1 MASVTATMV
10 HVSAAKAGEGQHAT
24 RSIVGMVASM
34 VEPAL
39 QGPESAIALHHTK
52 GFIARLHGI
61 WPRMAVLFQ
70 TRRLLTQQWSV
81 LGTALRLASADMS
94 VTQDMQSRVGRT

>member
-24 RSIVGMVASM
+24 RSIVGMVAST

-39 QGPESAIALHHTK
+39 QGPESVIALHHTK
-52 GFIARLHGI
+52 GFIAR
-61 WPRMAVLFQ
+61 
-70 TRRLLTQQWSV
+70 
-81 LGTALRLASADMS
+81 
-94 VTQDMQSRVGRT
+94 